1 MKKQIIIALL
11 AVSAFIL
18 GAAEQPVNLLEKRPW
33 RVMRSAKN
41 TVIDN
46 IGKEFHCDG
55 KGKGDEGVFI
65 VYDFKP
71 VVAAGDKI
79 VISAES
85 KIAEVPAGRTLSP
98 SGYAIYVD
106 VTFADNTRKFGLVSP
121 FKYTN
126 HDWEKAELVYEAV
139 KPVKRFNI
147 HLLFRNGV
155 GKASFRTPVMNVIK
169 KAPAEKK

>member
-18 GAAEQPVNLLEKRPW
+18 GAAEPVNLLQKRPW

-46 IGKEFHCDG
+46 IGKEFHCES

-71 VVAAGDKI
+71 FAAVGDKI

-85 KIAEVPAGRTLSP
+85 KISDIPSGRTLSP

-106 VTFADNTRKFGLVSP
+106 VTFEDNSRKFGLISP
-121 FKYTN
+121 FKYAN
-126 HDWEKAELVYEAV
+126 HDWEKSELVYEAV

-155 GKASFRTPVMNVIK
+155 GKVSFRNPVMNVIK
-169 KAPAEKK
+169 KAAVEKK

>member
-1 MKKQIIIALL
+1 MKKQVVVALL

-18 GAAEQPVNLLEKRPW
+18 GAAEPVNLFLKRPW
-33 RVMRSAKN
+33 RVMRSAKS

-46 IGKEFHCDG
+46 IGKEYHCIGSG
-55 KGKGDEGVFI
+55 KTDEGVFI

-85 KIAEVPAGRTLSP
+85 KLAEVPAGRTLSP

-106 VTFADNTRKFGLVSP
+106 VTFADNTRKFGLIAP
-121 FKYTN
+121 FKYSN
-126 HDWEKAELVYEAV
+126 HDWAKTELVYEAV
-139 KPVKRFNI
+139 KPVKRFNV
-147 HLLFRNGV
+147 HLLFRNAV
-155 GKASFRTPVMNVIK
+155 GKASFRNPVMNIIK
-169 KAPAEKK
+169 KAVEEKK